1 MMLRINLLPAYLAER
16 RKTRTAII
24 LSTLLFLGVLGGMLF
39 WWSVTNTAVLAKE
52 DEATRMEQE
61 ATAVQGLETEAS
73 TIRQGVQPI
82 SAKVDFIKQ
91 VRFYNGL
98 KQRIYRQAARYTTSN
113 IEYSSMA
120 VQGETLSMNAF
131 ANKVPDIGR
140 FLITFFGN
148 PDVRAVSVNGVPGW
162 PRGQNGGGGGYSRRR
177 WRSLRRW
184 WWWPVRRAAAER
196 AARSRGWRRLRRRSG
211 GGGQAANRPGFP
223 FTVTALLIRPV
234 VAPVPPAA
242 GGGAAGAPGAGSPF
256 GGGGGPYGG
265 GGVARTGVAAVR
277 TAAARAARPLR
288 ICSSTGAAST
298 KETDLCETGQRLR
311 GRRYLL
317 LPGC

>member
-1 MMLRINLLPAYLAER
+1 
-16 RKTRTAII
+16 
-24 LSTLLFLGVLGGMLF
+24 
-39 WWSVTNTAVLAKE
+39 
-52 DEATRMEQE
+52 
-61 ATAVQGLETEAS
+61 VQGLETEAS
-73 TIRQGVQPI
+73 TIRQGIQPI

-162 PRGQNGGGGGYSRRR
+162 PRGQNGGGGIPGGGGGPYGGGGGPYGGGGPSG
-177 WRSLRRW
+177 L
-184 WWWPVRRAAAER
+184 P
-196 AARSRGWRRLRRRSG
+196 GPGGGGGFDTGGPG

-265 GGVARTGVAAVR
+265 GGG
-277 TAAARAARPLR
+277 PYGGGGGPYGGGPG
-288 ICSSTGAAST
+288 GAAPA
-298 KETDLCETGQRLR
+298 DL
-311 GRRYLL
+311 
-317 LPGC
+317 

>member
-73 TIRQGVQPI
+73 TIRQGIQPI

-162 PRGQNGGGGGYSRRR
+162 PRGQNGGGGGGIPGGGGGGPYGGGGGGPYGGGGPSG
-177 WRSLRRW
+177 L
-184 WWWPVRRAAAER
+184 PGPGGGE
-196 AARSRGWRRLRRRSG
+196 GFGGGLG

-256 GGGGGPYGG
+256 GGGGGGPYGG
-265 GGVARTGVAAVR
+265 GGGG
-277 TAAARAARPLR
+277 PYGGGGGGPYGGGPG
-288 ICSSTGAAST
+288 GAAPA
-298 KETDLCETGQRLR
+298 DL
-311 GRRYLL
+311 
-317 LPGC
+317 